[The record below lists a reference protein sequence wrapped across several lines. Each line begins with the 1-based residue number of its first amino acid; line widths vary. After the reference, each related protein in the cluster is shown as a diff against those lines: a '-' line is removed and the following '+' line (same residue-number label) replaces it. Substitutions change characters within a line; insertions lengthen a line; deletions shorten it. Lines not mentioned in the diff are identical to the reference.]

1 MWGKIGSFILRQRIP
16 LGILM
21 LVITGL
27 MAWQSQF
34 VRMSYRFGGVLP
46 EDDSTYVEYQKFIK
60 QFSEDGNVL
69 AIGYR
74 DPKIWE
80 LNNFVKWRTLVKDLR
95 KLQVDVDGT
104 SFNMVDSVFSTG
116 NCYNLEKDTVA
127 QRFRFQQLIAED
139 PTSQEE
145 LDGIKNRLYSLPFYR
160 GLLYQDSTDAG
171 LMMVFVN
178 TKLFNSEYRGDAIDR
193 MIALTDKFTSDT
205 GIKTFV
211 SGMPYIRSVMAVKV
225 KAELKFFTILSAII
239 CMALLFLFFRS
250 AKVTLVVMSVVVIS
264 VVIALGTIA
273 LFDYPITM
281 LMGLIPPLMIVTTV
295 PNCIYLVTKYHQE
308 YKRYGNKTRALA
320 RVVQKAGA
328 AAFMINATTAVGFA
342 TFIFTSSDLLKH
354 FGVIASLNCMLAF
367 FLSLFIFPIVYSFL
381 PPPTE
386 RHLGHLNSPWLEKI
400 LDMLVR
406 LVMYKRKMV
415 YAITILVTAIGLYGI
430 TLMHTTGNIVDDIP
444 DSDRVITDLKWF
456 ETNFNGVMPFEIL
469 VDGQKKGQIT
479 KEKNLQRIEELQEFL
494 ASYQLP
500 LKDTIIHPFARS
512 LSIVDA
518 GKYIKQAFYGGDPEY
533 YSLIARDEQSFI
545 APYLKTEA
553 YQSRGMESTF
563 LDSTKSMTR
572 ITTQIADIGTKEMD
586 RLMHDIKP
594 AIDSI
599 FDPSKYK
606 VTLTGTSVVFLEGTN
621 YLVGDLFSSLMFG
634 IIIISLMMAVMFWS
648 ARMVFISFIPN
659 IIPQIMT
666 AGIMGYLDI
675 TLKPSTILVFS
686 IALGITVD
694 NTIHYLAKYR
704 QELKH
709 HNWKIRESALLAIR
723 ETGASMVYTSLVL
736 LFGFGCFAASEFEG
750 TRALG
755 VLTAVTLLV
764 AMITN
769 LLVLPALLLSFQRSV
784 TTKSFIKEPFFQ
796 MTDEEDDL
804 HYGDWEIK
812 KIEMESAE
820 VKP

>member
-1 MWGKIGSFILRQRIP
+1 MWAKIGAFILRQRIP
-16 LGILM
+16 LGIFM
-21 LVITGL
+21 LVVAGF
-27 MAWQSQF
+27 MAWESQY
-34 VRMSYRFGGVLP
+34 VRMSYKFGGILP
-46 EDDSTYVEYQKFIK
+46 EDDSTYVEYQKFIQ

-74 DPKIWE
+74 DENIWK
-80 LNNFVKWRTLVKDLR
+80 LDNFNRWRRLVSDLR
-95 KLQVDVDGT
+95 SLTVEVDGT
-104 SFNMVDSVFSTG
+104 QQHMVDSVFSTG
-116 NCYNLEKDTVA
+116 NCYNLVKDTVE
-127 QRFRFQQLIAED
+127 QKFQFRQIIDHDPADQQQLDSIRD
-139 PTSQEE
+139 
-145 LDGIKNRLYSLPFYR
+145 KLYSLPFYE
-160 GLLYQDSTDAG
+160 GLLYQDSTNAG

-178 TKLFNSEYRGDAIDR
+178 ADLFNSENRGDAVER
-193 MIALTDKFTSDT
+193 MIALTDQFTTDT
-205 GIKTFV
+205 GIKTYV
-211 SGMPYIRSVMAVKV
+211 SGMPFIRSVMSVKV
-225 KAELKFFTILSAII
+225 KKELKFFTLLSGLI
-239 CMALLFLFFRS
+239 CMVLLFTFFRS
-250 AKVTLVVMSVVVIS
+250 MKVTLVVMSVVVIS
-264 VVIALGTIA
+264 VVIAMGTIA

-308 YKRYGNKTRALA
+308 YKRYGNKTRALT

-342 TFIFTSSDLLKH
+342 TFIFTSSNLLKH

-367 FLSLFIFPIVYSFL
+367 FLSLLIFPIVYSFL
-381 PPPTE
+381 PPPTD
-386 RHLGHLNSPWLEKI
+386 RHLGHLNSPWLEKV
-400 LDMLVR
+400 LDGLVR
-406 LVMYKRKMV
+406 LVMYKRRVV
-415 YAITILVTAIGLYGI
+415 YAITILLSIGGFYGI
-430 TLMHTTGNIVDDIP
+430 SLMHTTGNIVDDIP

-479 KEKNLQRIEELQEFL
+479 KEKNLQKIEELQTL
-494 ASYQLP
+494 LSTYQL
-500 LKDTIIHPFARS
+500 KVGDTLIKPFSKS

-518 GKYIKQAFYGGDPEY
+518 GKYIKQAFYDGDPEFY
-533 YSLIARDEQSFI
+533 TLMARDEQSFI
-545 APYLKTEA
+545 APYLKKDS
-553 YQSRGMESTF
+553 YQSNGVEKTF

-572 ITTQIADIGTKEMD
+572 ITTQIADIGTMEMD
-586 RLMHDIKP
+586 RMMSEIKP
-594 AIDSI
+594 QIDSI
-599 FDPSKYK
+599 FDPAKYK

-621 YLVGDLFSSLMFG
+621 YLVGDLFSSLLFG
-634 IIIISLMMAVMFWS
+634 VIIISIMMAFMFWS

-666 AGIMGYLDI
+666 AGLMGYMDI
-675 TLKPSTILVFS
+675 PLKPSTILVFS

-704 QELKH
+704 QELKFH
-709 HNWKIRESALLAIR
+709 DWKIRDSALLAIR

-755 VLTAVTLLV
+755 ILTAVTLLV
-764 AMITN
+764 AMLTN

-784 TTKSFIKEPFFQ
+784 TTKSFKEPFFQ

-804 HYGDWEIK
+804 HYSDWEIK
-812 KIEMESAE
+812 KIEISEE
-820 VKP
+820 KETP

>member
-1 MWGKIGSFILRQRIP
+1 MWAKIGAFILRQRIP
-16 LGILM
+16 LGIFM
-21 LVITGL
+21 LVVAGF
-27 MAWQSQF
+27 MAWESQY
-34 VRMSYRFGGVLP
+34 VRMSYKFGGILP
-46 EDDSTYVEYQKFIK
+46 EDDSTYVEYQKFIQ

-74 DPKIWE
+74 DENIWK
-80 LNNFVKWRTLVKDLR
+80 LDNFNRWRRLVSDLR
-95 KLQVDVDGT
+95 SLTVEVDGT
-104 SFNMVDSVFSTG
+104 QQHMVDSVFSTG
-116 NCYNLEKDTVA
+116 NCYNLVKDTVE
-127 QRFRFQQLIAED
+127 QKFQFRQIIDHDPADQQQLDSIRD
-139 PTSQEE
+139 
-145 LDGIKNRLYSLPFYR
+145 KLYSLPFYE
-160 GLLYQDSTDAG
+160 GLLYQDSTNAG

-178 TKLFNSEYRGDAIDR
+178 ADLFNSENRGDAVER
-193 MIALTDKFTSDT
+193 MIALTDQFTTDT
-205 GIKTFV
+205 GIKTYV
-211 SGMPYIRSVMAVKV
+211 SGMPFIRSVMSVKV
-225 KAELKFFTILSAII
+225 KKELKFFTLLSGLI
-239 CMALLFLFFRS
+239 CMVLLFTFFRS
-250 AKVTLVVMSVVVIS
+250 MKVTLVVMSVVVIS
-264 VVIALGTIA
+264 VVIAMGTIA

-308 YKRYGNKTRALA
+308 YKRYGNKTRALT

-342 TFIFTSSDLLKH
+342 TFIFTSSNLLKH

-367 FLSLFIFPIVYSFL
+367 FLSLLIFPIVYSFL
-381 PPPTE
+381 PPPTD
-386 RHLGHLNSPWLEKI
+386 RHLGHLNSPWLEKV
-400 LDMLVR
+400 LDGLVR
-406 LVMYKRKMV
+406 LVMYKRRVV
-415 YAITILVTAIGLYGI
+415 YAITILLSIAGFYGI
-430 TLMHTTGNIVDDIP
+430 SLMHTTGNIVDDIP

-479 KEKNLQRIEELQEFL
+479 KEKNLQKIEELQTL
-494 ASYQLP
+494 LSTYQL
-500 LKDTIIHPFARS
+500 KVGDTLIKPFSKS

-518 GKYIKQAFYGGDPEY
+518 GKYIKQAFYDGDPEFY
-533 YSLIARDEQSFI
+533 TLMARDEQSFI
-545 APYLKTEA
+545 APYLKKDS
-553 YQSRGMESTF
+553 YQSNGVEKTF

-572 ITTQIADIGTKEMD
+572 ITTQIADIGTMEMD
-586 RLMHDIKP
+586 RMMSEIKP
-594 AIDSI
+594 QIDSI
-599 FDPSKYK
+599 FDPAKYK

-621 YLVGDLFSSLMFG
+621 YLVGDLFSSLLFG
-634 IIIISLMMAVMFWS
+634 VIIISIMMAFMFWS

-666 AGIMGYLDI
+666 AGLMGYMDI
-675 TLKPSTILVFS
+675 PLKPSTILVFS

-704 QELKH
+704 QELKFH
-709 HNWKIRESALLAIR
+709 DWKIRDSALLAIR

-755 VLTAVTLLV
+755 ILTAVTLLV
-764 AMITN
+764 AMLTN

-784 TTKSFIKEPFFQ
+784 TTKSFKEPFFQ

-804 HYGDWEIK
+804 HYSDWEIK
-812 KIEMESAE
+812 KIEISEE
-820 VKP
+820 KETP